1 MSQFLPAL
9 RVFAVLLSLLLLLPQ
24 AATADDDDD
33 SGEKETLPF
42 SDLSFPEPERHF
54 SATQKCVQPDGEMR
68 RNHMKYILHQRD
80 ETMHEGIRTRQ
91 YSLEECVNC
100 HAAKNDE
107 GEYIPVNAPD
117 QFCASCHSYAS
128 VNIDCFQ
135 CHATKPVRAS
145 TLHTQSSTD
154 TNHTTQELS
163 SNISPLLASEGPAQ

>member
-1 MSQFLPAL
+1 MSQSAAA
-9 RVFAVLLSLLLLLPQ
+9 RRAFAILMSLLLLLPL
-24 AATADDDDD
+24 AATADSDEG
-33 SGEKETLPF
+33 GERESLPF

-80 ETMHEGIRTRQ
+80 KTMHEGIRTRQ

-100 HAAKNDE
+100 HAAKNDD

-117 QFCASCHSYAS
+117 QFCYSCHSYAA

-135 CHATKPVRAS
+135 CHATRPVRPS
-145 TLHTQSSTD
+145 TLQK
-154 TNHTTQELS
+154 LS
-163 SNISPLLASEGPAQ
+163 SSAGQGIHDKPSADTLERLASEGQAK